1 VIATFFVYS
10 AVNHHMTIN
19 LCARLS
25 ACFLVLLLCG
35 SCRKSLGPCTGNCQ
49 VIEIAGIALDPGEQK
64 PLGGLSVT
72 VEMPL
77 KQHCGLCSGS
87 TEVVSG
93 KTRADGTF
101 DLKTTVDSTQVGY
114 HICSVTIH
122 GPGNYITTAESVGPG
137 NVSDPEPNVR
147 SMLFFLDSTGVAP
160 YRQYDFFQPVL
171 LTVQLHRVSPILPS
185 VPRVVLTL
193 YTDSVSALN
202 WGMGES
208 ASNVDTTATFTTGAN
223 IFTRISTTRFIT
235 DSTTQDLEDSIRC
248 VPGGAN
254 TIQITY

>member
-1 VIATFFVYS
+1 
-10 AVNHHMTIN
+10 
-19 LCARLS
+19 
-25 ACFLVLLLCG
+25 
-35 SCRKSLGPCTGNCQ
+35 
-49 VIEIAGIALDPGEQK
+49 
-64 PLGGLSVT
+64 
-72 VEMPL
+72 
-77 KQHCGLCSGS
+77 
-87 TEVVSG
+87 
-93 KTRADGTF
+93 
-101 DLKTTVDSTQVGY
+101 
-114 HICSVTIH
+114 
-122 GPGNYITTAESVGPG
+122 VGPG

-171 LTVQLHRVSPILPS
+171 LTVQLHRVSPVLPS